1 MSSPSPAN
9 GGDTRFSFDYLAH
22 EGFPSIFWEVLYSA
36 GYPTL
41 PLYMV
46 QLYEEHRVP
55 CCRVWPTLE
64 SHPLQPG
71 WRSLDSETVGFGADD
86 TTEVVALKALTTF
99 YGYHSLEMMMHPLGL
114 FPAKKRDDPM
124 WCNRVSHTK
133 DVWAMHPDQ
142 VGRIT
147 IQCMSALY
155 RLQAL
160 QSDAMTHLTELVQA
174 TKITLDN
181 REDFIV
187 DLSSELVEK
196 GLQVEQMNQHILT
209 LEQQVEIRDN
219 TIDILEIQLHDVQEE
234 LAEANTH
241 L

>member
-1 MSSPSPAN
+1 
-9 GGDTRFSFDYLAH
+9 
-22 EGFPSIFWEVLYSA
+22 
-36 GYPTL
+36 
-41 PLYMV
+41 
-46 QLYEEHRVP
+46 VP